1 MPRISR
7 NNELRD
13 SCRVFG
19 IAQQRGRS
27 GRQPDGLRW
36 RGHGFTG
43 FDMACGRPNDAG
55 SIEARLMATLHEIVA
70 MLLVERSTEAITKVA
85 QKPDGPS
92 VAVFAVGPHRWLH

>member
-27 GRQPDGLRW
+27 AASRTAFAGGV
-36 RGHGFTG
+36 HGFTG